1 MAYRLISLSTCAT
14 SVNTHNGGD
23 DAEAENKQNETFGL
37 GTSKA
42 NFLLGSRS
50 IWKEKESIRSGKEVK
65 KT

>member
-1 MAYRLISLSTCAT
+1 LAYRLISLSTCAT

-50 IWKEKESIRSGKEVK
+50 I
-65 KT
+65 